1 MIVNRLKHLLGAG
14 SALVSTLVLW
24 AMPASVQ
31 AEWALNLQRPVTEI
45 ARVQYDLH
53 MLIMYIV
60 TVIGVIVFAVMFYS
74 IVKFRKSKGA
84 QPAKFSHSTKA
95 EVIWTVIP
103 TLILIVMAV
112 PSTKALLL
120 MEDTTESDMV
130 VKVTGYQWGWHYDYM
145 EDNVDFFSKL
155 TTPQSQITG
164 SEAKGENYL
173 LEVDNHMVIP
183 VGKKVRILLTAR
195 DVIHAWWVPQLGG
208 KKTPFPVSSTRCGS
222 VRMRQAR
229 FGDSAQ
235 NCAARITAIC
245 PSWWMWWRKPSTRL
259 GWPASETAVKPG
271 LTHPYRSLKE
281 F

>member
-1 MIVNRLKHLLGAG
+1 MIINRLKHLLGAG
-14 SALVSTLVLW
+14 TGLVGTLVLW
-24 AMPASVQ
+24 AVPAGVQ

-60 TVIGVIVFAVMFYS
+60 TVIGIIVFAFMFFS
-74 IVKFRKSKGA
+74 IFKFRKSKGA

-145 EDNVDFFSKL
+145 EQDVSFFSKL

-164 SEAKGENYL
+164 TETKGENYL
-173 LEVDNHMVIP
+173 LEVDNHLVLP
-183 VGKKVRILLTAR
+183 VGQKVRILLTAR

-208 KKTPFPVSSTRCGS
+208 KKDAIPGFINEMWIRADETGTFRGQCAELCGKDHGYMPIVVDVVDES
-222 VRMRQAR
+222 QYQAWLDGQR
-229 FGDSAQ
+229 NKG
-235 NCAARITAIC
+235 
-245 PSWWMWWRKPSTRL
+245 
-259 GWPASETAVKPG
+259 
-271 LTHPYRSLKE
+271 
-281 F
+281 

>member
-1 MIVNRLKHLLGAG
+1 MHTLRKTKMIVNRLKHLLGAG
-14 SALVSTLVLW
+14 TALFSALVLW
-24 AMPASVQ
+24 ALPASVQ

-84 QPAKFSHSTKA
+84 QAAKFTHSTKA

-145 EDNVDFFSKL
+145 EDDVDFFSKL

-164 SEAKGENYL
+164 TETKGENYL

-208 KKTPFPVSSTRCGS
+208 KKDAIPGFINEMWVRADETGTFRGQCAELCGKDHGYMPI
-222 VRMRQAR
+222 VVDVVEEAEYQAWL
-229 FGDSAQ
+229 DSQ
-235 NCAARITAIC
+235 RNN
-245 PSWWMWWRKPSTRL
+245 
-259 GWPASETAVKPG
+259 G
-271 LTHPYRSLKE
+271 
-281 F
+281 

>member
-1 MIVNRLKHLLGAG
+1 
-14 SALVSTLVLW
+14 
-24 AMPASVQ
+24 MPASVQ

-120 MEDTTESDMV
+120 MEDTTEAKVSTGIAGGAALLTWDSTLGCGNDM
-130 VKVTGYQWGWHYDYM
+130 
-145 EDNVDFFSKL
+145 
-155 TTPQSQITG
+155 
-164 SEAKGENYL
+164 AKGHLSGVMGIRKN
-173 LEVDNHMVIP
+173 VILG
-183 VGKKVRILLTAR
+183 VGRR
-195 DVIHAWWVPQLGG
+195 
-208 KKTPFPVSSTRCGS
+208 
-222 VRMRQAR
+222 
-229 FGDSAQ
+229 GDCWL
-235 NCAARITAIC
+235 NV
-245 PSWWMWWRKPSTRL
+245 RL
-259 GWPASETAVKPG
+259 GSRRSEGGSGGHRAGGGPVQGEAERPQVRPEAG
-271 LTHPYRSLKE
+271 AGRHHRPE
-281 F
+281 EQG